1 MPPLLLQGIREQW
14 KARIFVL
21 PSSFF
26 QKARKASTFSLLEPL
41 RSLLLSIDLTGSIE
55 TESKGANRQFKRLI
69 PRLVEELAINA
80 DFAPHL

>member
-1 MPPLLLQGIREQW
+1 MPD
-14 KARIFVL
+14 F
-21 PSSFF
+21 
-26 QKARKASTFSLLEPL
+26 
-41 RSLLLSIDLTGSIE
+41 SIDLTGSIE

>member
-1 MPPLLLQGIREQW
+1 MPPLLLQGILEQW

-21 PSSFF
+21 PSSFKR
-26 QKARKASTFSLLEPL
+26 QGKPQPYPYWSLFVPYF
-41 RSLLLSIDLTGSIE
+41 SIDLTGSIE